1 MYKITAATPPPDTAE
16 FSVYDLIID
25 PDETWVGEP
34 VTISAKVKN
43 LGDERGSD
51 LIDLMINGEVRESK
65 MVIVPGGKVG
75 TVRFT
80 VTEASLGSY
89 NVQIRG
95 NTGKFD
101 IVDTGKHTLTV
112 GAPGT
117 AAFTIN
123 GKKHETPYSALLN
136 VGTYTLEMP
145 MTDPTGGYVFLHW
158 EDYSK
163 NPTRTISLT
172 RRLELYAYYSGGSG
186 SCPSLYIWNG
196 TDYVYRAE
204 VSDGTGYLGILDYFG
219 ENGAMVFAYSDPW
232 DYIKFDRGQ
241 IQPRDG
247 YYEMILTQAW
257 DEISY
262 IDSARLIVVDHLPDV
277 DVFSTKG
284 TYIYVLDDLGK
295 IYTVSKNP
303 LTPISAV
310 NGAGEDVLP
319 QISNLDGIHTMGS
332 EFNWDTLELNLGD
345 LSGTQ
350 EINLIVSGTIIYSSG
365 EAQGEWASQF
375 FNQPGEKPFPPPYI
389 EVKDADG
396 NWVRV
401 PENRQFPLLRVYSE
415 RFVVNLTGL
424 FPTNDYSL
432 RINTFFN
439 TRFDYIGVDIT
450 PQQNVI
456 IRETYPVYADLYPV
470 FETNSASTGNFTRY
484 GDVTLLVLEADDKF
498 VIGRQGDQLSLK
510 FPADLKPVPEG
521 MERDYFLFISCWF
534 KVDGLPYLSFTVDP
548 LPFHDMSCLPYP
560 PAESYPYDEDH
571 LSYLREYNTRTI
583 DIP

>member
-1 MYKITAATPPPDTAE
+1 
-16 FSVYDLIID
+16 
-25 PDETWVGEP
+25 
-34 VTISAKVKN
+34 
-43 LGDERGSD
+43 
-51 LIDLMINGEVRESK
+51 
-65 MVIVPGGKVG
+65 
-75 TVRFT
+75 
-80 VTEASLGSY
+80 
-89 NVQIRG
+89 
-95 NTGKFD
+95 
-101 IVDTGKHTLTV
+101 
-112 GAPGT
+112 
-117 AAFTIN
+117 
-123 GKKHETPYSALLN
+123 
-136 VGTYTLEMP
+136 
-145 MTDPTGGYVFLHW
+145 MTDPTGEYVFLHW
-158 EDYSK
+158 EDFSK

-172 RRLELYAYYSGGSG
+172 SRVELYAYYSGGSG

-196 TDYVYRAE
+196 TNYVYRAE

-232 DYIKFDRGQ
+232 DYIKLDRSQ

-247 YYEMILTQAW
+247 YYDMILTQAW

-262 IDSARLIVVDHLPDV
+262 VDSARLIVVDHLPDA

-319 QISNLDGIHTMGS
+319 QISKLDGIQTMGN
-332 EFNWDTLELNLGD
+332 EFHWDTLELNLGD
-345 LSGTQ
+345 LSDAQ
-350 EINLIVSGTIIYSSG
+350 EIKLIVSGTIAYSSG
-365 EAQGEWASQF
+365 QAQGEWASQF
-375 FNQPGEKPFPPPYI
+375 FNQPGEKPFPPPYM

-396 NWVRV
+396 NWIRV

-424 FPTNDYSL
+424 FPTNDCAL

-450 PQQNVI
+450 PQQDVI

-470 FETNSASTGNFTRY
+470 FETNSTSTGNFTRY

-498 VIGRQGDQLSLK
+498 VIGRQGDQLSLR
-510 FPADLKPVPEG
+510 FPADIEPALEG

-548 LPFHDMSCLPYP
+548 LPFHDMSCLPHP
-560 PAESYPYDEDH
+560 PTESYPYDEDH
-571 LSYLREYNTRTI
+571 LSYLLEYNTRTI
-583 DIP
+583 AIP